1 MIVKTT
7 EEISNL
13 EKSGKLLAETL
24 RMLKTKVA
32 PGVTTAQLDL
42 WAEESIREGGGVPA
56 FLNYKQEG
64 SAYPFPAVLC
74 VSINEE
80 VVHGIPSKERV
91 IQEGDLVMLD
101 LGLSYNGYFT
111 DAAVSVIAGNDT
123 HNSQPLIDATEAALQ
138 AALKVIKP
146 GCRMGDIGAAIEAV
160 GKERGFSVVDD
171 LGGHSLGLVPH
182 EAPYVG
188 NVGKVGTGVVL
199 EEGLVLA
206 IEPIFNAGKADIEL
220 TQDMWTYVTVDGS
233 RSAETEHTIVVTK
246 DGCKILTA

>member
-1 MIVKTT
+1 MIVKNTQ
-7 EEISNL
+7 ELENL
-13 EKSGKLLAETL
+13 QKSGKLLADTL

-42 WAEESIREGGGVPA
+42 WAEESIKEGGGVPA
-56 FLNYKQEG
+56 FLNYKQED

-74 VSINEE
+74 VSINNE

-91 IQEGDLVMLD
+91 IQDGDLVMLD

-111 DAAVSVIAGNDT
+111 DAAVSVVAGMDI
-123 HNSQPLIDATEAALQ
+123 HNSQKLIDATQDALK
-138 AALKVIKP
+138 AALKIVKP
-146 GCRMGDIGAAIEAV
+146 DARMGDIGAAIEAV
-160 GKERGFSVVDD
+160 GKERGFGVVDD

-188 NVGKVGTGVVL
+188 NTGKVGTGVVL
-199 EEGLVLA
+199 QEGLVLA
-206 IEPIFNAGKADIEL
+206 IEPIFTAGKKDIEL
-220 TQDMWTYVTVDGS
+220 TQDQWTYVTKDGS

-246 DGCKILTA
+246 TGCQILTQ